1 MFQKWGVFICPDEV
15 FHLRGSNNPTDHDVP
30 AEHIPSSMNTTINFS
45 YRSRFALSFAIIV
58 SLFALSIAPMTQ
70 AEAPDPKDLLQTE
83 TMIVDGLTQA
93 ERAAKIDA
101 FYKQWNLPLAGYGM
115 AFVQAADTYNL
126 DWKLLAAKGF
136 IESTGGKFMIKG
148 TYNPFGW
155 GSGKIKFSSYE
166 EAILKITEHLAG
178 QNPAT
183 AKYYAGKTVDQII
196 DTYNPPSIRHD
207 YKKLIKGT
215 MSKISAMEIPTTQ
228 ILVQA

>member
-1 MFQKWGVFICPDEV
+1 MGRFYLSRRD
-15 FHLRGSNNPTDHDVP
+15 FHLIETHNPTDHDVP

-70 AEAPDPKDLLQTE
+70 AEAPDPKDLVHSQNI
-83 TMIVDGLTQA
+83 IVDGLTQA

-101 FYKQWNLPLAGYGM
+101 FYRQWNLPLTGYGM

-166 EAILKITEHLAG
+166 DAILKITEHLAG

-183 AKYYAGKTVDQII
+183 AKYYAGKTVDGII

-215 MSKISAMEIPTTQ
+215 MSKISAMEIQTATVLAQ
-228 ILVQA
+228 S